1 MPYAS
6 IKITRE
12 PKATAEQRST
22 LIGLVTDAIVATL
35 DKDPETTFVV
45 IEEIDSD
52 SWGVGG
58 EPVSVRRARAPGASR
73 VSEGRI
79 AVGDVVCAYFKALHA
94 GDVTA
99 LREVFHPDAR
109 LVGYAPTPPTE
120 QGVPDSP
127 SVRPLDVYLRA
138 VAGRASPM
146 QRGEAMRSR
155 ILSIMLDGPI
165 AIVRASVP
173 MLGFSYVDH
182 LVLARENG
190 RWRITHKQFVH
201 VGVAG

>member
-12 PKATAEQRST
+12 PKATAEQRAT
-22 LIGLVTDAIVATL
+22 LIGLVTEAIVETL

-58 EPVSVRRARAPGASR
+58 EPVSVRRARAPGRSR
-73 VSEGRI
+73 SSADRA
-79 AVGDVVCAYFKALHA
+79 AVADVVRSYFSALHA
-94 GDVTA
+94 GDVAA

-109 LVGYAPTPPTE
+109 LVGYAPTSPMEPA
-120 QGVPDSP
+120 VPDSP
-127 SVRPLDVYLRA
+127 SVRPLDIYLQA
-138 VAGRASPM
+138 VAARSSPM
-146 QRGEAMRSR
+146 QRGEAMQSG

-173 MLGFSYVDH
+173 MLGFSYIDH
-182 LVLARENG
+182 LSLARENN

-201 VGVAG
+201 VGAAG